1 MRADKKTQ
9 TIKKYY
15 IEGKSIGDIC
25 NIVGISRA
33 TFYNHKKKDL
43 DNGIDWDDLAFSKAI
58 DPSGVKLNEKEF
70 LTTLIRSFEDALKKL
85 DDIEDPTKRLQL
97 LKEYANSYYKLKA
110 PLKNDCKS
118 AIIDAVSKTIYELS
132 QMALEDDNKMMVE
145 FLSNNADKIIE
156 RVIRK

>member
-43 DNGIDWDDLAFSKAI
+43 DNGIDWNDLAFSKAI

-85 DDIEDPTKRLQL
+85 DEIEDPTKRLQL
-97 LKEYANSYYKLKA
+97 LKQYANSYYKLKA

>member
-9 TIKKYY
+9 TIKKYH

-85 DDIEDPTKRLQL
+85 DEIEDPTKRLQL

>member
-1 MRADKKTQ
+1 MRINTKKQ

-15 IEGKSIGDIC
+15 IDGKSVAEIC

-43 DNGIDWDDLAFSKAI
+43 DDGIDWDDLAFSKAI

-85 DDIEDPTKRLQL
+85 DEIEDPTKRLQL

-145 FLSNNADKIIE
+145 FLSNNADKIINP
-156 RVIRK
+156 

>member
-15 IEGKSIGDIC
+15 VDGKSIGDIC
-25 NIVGISRA
+25 NMVGISRA

>member
-85 DDIEDPTKRLQL
+85 DEIEDPTKRLQL

>member
-25 NIVGISRA
+25 NIFGISRA

-85 DDIEDPTKRLQL
+85 DEIEDPTKRLQL